1 MKENVGK
8 TTAFYELEAMKF
20 SGLWTGVGKDV
31 TDKTIGAQ
39 RPQISVSFYDAY
51 ALVPGGPASSSH
63 DAAATARSK

>member
-20 SGLWTGVGKDV
+20 SGLWTVGKDV
-31 TDKTIGAQ
+31 TDKTKGAQ

-63 DAAATARSK
+63 DAAAGA